1 VLLEQG
7 EVLGRAIG
15 GVGPDRAGGVGV
27 IEHRAKLGAVM
38 GRGVGHAE
46 AAHEAVLA
54 VDADVVLVAEDRH
67 GNLGLCLPL
76 LTVSGVALATALDG
90 PAAFGV
96 DLRPPRL
103 RPSRGRAAAEAC
115 LNLPKER
122 YAMTSNSST
131 VVPLCQSDAIDD
143 PLTAI
148 LRSGARRLLAQA
160 IEAEAETF
168 LATMKGVQLPD
179 GRERLVR
186 HGLGPERVIQTGIG
200 PVEVRRV
207 KLRDR
212 GASEGAERIRFTSS
226 ILPRWARR
234 TPSLD
239 ALLPILYLRGVS
251 MGDFQEALGALLG
264 RDAPNLS
271 PSVIARLRGEWEAD
285 YAGWQRRDLSAR
297 RYVYVWADGV
307 YLQARMEPQAEC
319 ILVLIG
325 ATPEGKKELVGFQ
338 VGMRESAQ
346 SWRELLVDLKARGLA
361 IAPELATG
369 DGALGFWKAIDEV
382 SPTTRHQRCTVH
394 KTANVLDK
402 LPTSVQPAAK
412 ADLREI
418 WTAPDRATAETAIT
432 TFAEKYRAKYEK
444 AATCLVK
451 DRDALLTF
459 YDFPAEHWDHLR
471 TSNPIESVFATVRH
485 RTVRT
490 KGALSQDTARL
501 MVFKLVMAAAKTW
514 RRLKGEN
521 QLPKVVQGVTFRN
534 GVEVTNTP
542 AQNAA

>member
-1 VLLEQG
+1 
-7 EVLGRAIG
+7 
-15 GVGPDRAGGVGV
+15 
-27 IEHRAKLGAVM
+27 
-38 GRGVGHAE
+38 
-46 AAHEAVLA
+46 
-54 VDADVVLVAEDRH
+54 
-67 GNLGLCLPL
+67 
-76 LTVSGVALATALDG
+76 
-90 PAAFGV
+90 
-96 DLRPPRL
+96 
-103 RPSRGRAAAEAC
+103 
-115 LNLPKER
+115 
-122 YAMTSNSST
+122 MTSSST
-131 VVPLCQSDAIDD
+131 AVPLRQPNEIDD
-143 PLTAI
+143 PLTAV
-148 LRSGARRLLAQA
+148 LRAGARRLLAQA
-160 IEAEAETF
+160 IEAEADAF
-168 LATMKGVQLPD
+168 LAAMKGERLPD
-179 GRERLVR
+179 GRERVVR
-186 HGLGPERVIQTGIG
+186 HGHGPERQVQTGIG
-200 PVEVRRV
+200 SVAVQRI

-212 GASEGAERIRFTSS
+212 GAGENGERIRFTSA

-234 TPSLD
+234 TRSLD

-251 MGDFQEALGALLG
+251 MGDFQEALAALLG
-264 RDAPNLS
+264 KEAANLS

-285 YAGWQRRDLSAR
+285 YTRWQRRDLSAR

-319 ILVLIG
+319 MLVLIG
-325 ATPEGKKELVGFQ
+325 ATPEGKKELLGFQ

-346 SWRELLVDLKARGLA
+346 SWRELLVDLKARGLT

-369 DGALGFWKAIDEV
+369 DGALGFWKALDEV

-402 LPTSVQPAAK
+402 MPKSVQPAAK
-412 ADLREI
+412 TDLREI
-418 WTAPDRATAETAIT
+418 WMAPDRATAETAIA
-432 TFAEKYRAKYEK
+432 TFAEKYAAKYEK
-444 AATCLVK
+444 AVTCLTK

-514 RRLKGEN
+514 HKLKGEN
-521 QLPKVVQGVTFRN
+521 QLPKVVQGVTFSN
-534 GVEVTNTP
+534 GVEVVNTP

>member
-1 VLLEQG
+1 
-7 EVLGRAIG
+7 
-15 GVGPDRAGGVGV
+15 
-27 IEHRAKLGAVM
+27 
-38 GRGVGHAE
+38 
-46 AAHEAVLA
+46 
-54 VDADVVLVAEDRH
+54 
-67 GNLGLCLPL
+67 
-76 LTVSGVALATALDG
+76 
-90 PAAFGV
+90 
-96 DLRPPRL
+96 
-103 RPSRGRAAAEAC
+103 
-115 LNLPKER
+115 
-122 YAMTSNSST
+122 MTRNTT
-131 VVPLCQSDAIDD
+131 VVPLRQPDAVDD

-160 IEAEAETF
+160 IEAEAEAF
-168 LATMKGVQLPD
+168 LATMKGAPLPD

-186 HGLGPERVIQTGIG
+186 HGHGPERQVQTGIG
-200 PVEVRRV
+200 PVAVRRV

-212 GASEGAERIRFTSS
+212 SPCKAAERIRFTSA

-239 ALLPILYLRGVS
+239 ALLPVLYLRGVS

-264 RDAPNLS
+264 KEAPNLS
-271 PSVIARLRGEWEAD
+271 PSVIARLRDTWQAD
-285 YAGWQRRDLSAR
+285 YARWQRRDLAAR
-297 RYVYVWADGV
+297 RYVYIWADGI

-319 ILVLIG
+319 MLVLIG
-325 ATPEGKKELVGFQ
+325 ATPEGRKELLGFQ
-338 VGMRESAQ
+338 VGVRESAQ

-361 IAPELATG
+361 MAPELATG
-369 DGALGFWKAIDEV
+369 DGALGFWKALEEV

-402 LPTSVQPAAK
+402 LPKSVQPAAK
-412 ADLREI
+412 ADLREV
-418 WTAPDRATAETAIT
+418 WMAPDRTTAAAAIE
-432 TFAEKYRAKYEK
+432 TFAEKYGAKYEK
-444 AATCLVK
+444 AVTCLLK
-451 DRDALLTF
+451 DRNALLAF

-514 RRLKGEN
+514 RKLKGEN
-521 QLPKVVQGVTFRN
+521 QLPKVIQGVTFKD
-534 GVEVTNTP
+534 GVEVINTP